1 MQKVFSPLNYD
12 GDALIEAWEKFVF
25 HGKVDR
31 RIRPVIY
38 QSWHRCLEL
47 GVDPFSREIAN
58 ILTEREF
65 QLVRERNEHL
75 IRVAEPYI
83 NLLYEH
89 VRGSGFVIFLTDK
102 NGVVLTLTG
111 DQEQLEFYRRI
122 NLMERAIWTEKEA
135 GTNAVG
141 TVIVEQKPLQIVG
154 GEHFCAIQHGITCS
168 GAPIRDPKGEFIG
181 VLNMSASCECVHP
194 HTLGMVIASA
204 KAIEN
209 QLRIEEALDAA
220 KFANTIMKNTLET
233 VPKGIITVNADSVI
247 SQINSQAVKLLQ
259 LPADPLGQT
268 LAASIPQLVKVEEM
282 AKRGSVDVFELNLG
296 EKGKRAQLRVTADS
310 FFDEQGMYEGT
321 VFTLQEQEQIMH
333 LVNSIAGDRAEFNF
347 SAIIGSHPK
356 MMRAKELA
364 STAAL
369 TNSTVLLLGESGTGK
384 ELFAHAIHNASKRKG
399 PFIAVNCSAIPRSL
413 IESELFGYEPGSF
426 TGANKQGRPGKF
438 ERANGGTIFLD
449 EIGDMPLD
457 LQAVLLRVLQERE
470 VVRVG
475 GFKPIPI
482 DVRVIAATNR
492 NLEER
497 IREGAFRK
505 DLYFRL
511 NVITVNIPPLREI
524 KSDLNLF
531 IERLLPQLSKKLGKQ
546 VNEISEEAMEC
557 LMSYNWPGNV
567 RELENVLER
576 SILLAQTNRIERENL
591 PANVIKQTYL
601 ETEVGKEEPLSL
613 QDMERRA
620 ILETLR
626 RESSIVAAAKSLKI
640 SRSTLYRKMKKY
652 NISF

>member
-12 GDALIEAWEKFVF
+12 GDAFIEAWEKFVF

-111 DQEQLEFYRRI
+111 DQEQLEFHRRI

-141 TVIVEQKPLQIVG
+141 TAIVEQKPLQIVG

-168 GAPIRDPKGEFIG
+168 GSPIRDPKGEFIG

-209 QLRIEEALDAA
+209 QLRIEEALDTA

-268 LAASIPQLVKVEEM
+268 LAASIPQLVKVEDM

-364 STAAL
+364 GTAAL

-438 ERANGGTIFLD
+438 ERANSGTIFLD

-531 IERLLPQLSKKLGKQ
+531 IERLLPQFSKKLGKQ

-601 ETEVGKEEPLSL
+601 ETGVGKEEPLSL

-640 SRSTLYRKMKKY
+640 SRSTLYRKMKEY